1 MGRKLTQGMEWLK
14 PNDPE
19 QLRWAAT
26 YLAARGLLEK
36 HEHPDNRP
44 FGQQLTHE
52 DLVRIGRRFQ
62 GKRALIKDMKAA
74 WRQKQYRESENGRK
88 TCSFTLEVTTKTRL
102 KELAG
107 DGSESAILE
116 SLIDK
121 AYKAKLRKEQ
131 KPGRAKQ
138 TLQMD
143 RHQTL
148 EEIRALMTEDT
159 SRPDDSGVTSQTLPE
174 ASMDAPRS
182 LERPPLVAD
191 TADSPD
197 EKNAEPSPEPA
208 AVQANETSLDQ
219 GGANC
224 ALPDSLH
231 DSQVPAATADED
243 RPEQTALED
252 SSPKPNDA
260 PPLTQSNAPLP
271 AMKIKPQKKKTF
283 TVPSA
288 LLPKVW
294 DTDQSD

>member
-1 MGRKLTQGMEWLK
+1 MEVDPDDGDTRVELTQGMEWLK

-74 WRQKQYRESENGRK
+74 WRQKQYRESENGRR
-88 TCSFTLEVTTKTRL
+88 TCSFTLETTTKTKL

-116 SLIDK
+116 SLK
-121 AYKAKLRKEQ
+121 AYKVKLRKEQ
-131 KPGRAKQ
+131 KPGKAKQ

-143 RHQTL
+143 RPQTL

-174 ASMDAPRS
+174 ASMNAPRP

-191 TADSPD
+191 TADSP
-197 EKNAEPSPEPA
+197 KTAEPPPEPA
-208 AVQANETSLDQ
+208 AVQANETSLNQ

-243 RPEQTALED
+243 RPEQTVFEI

-260 PPLTQSNAPLP
+260 P
-271 AMKIKPQKKKTF
+271 
-283 TVPSA
+283 
-288 LLPKVW
+288 LLLKATPH
-294 DTDQSD
+294 SPR